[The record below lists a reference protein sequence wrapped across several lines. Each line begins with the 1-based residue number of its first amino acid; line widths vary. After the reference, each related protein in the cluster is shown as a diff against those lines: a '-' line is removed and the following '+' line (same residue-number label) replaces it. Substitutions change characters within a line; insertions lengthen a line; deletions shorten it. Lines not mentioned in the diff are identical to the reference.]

1 MVELEDRF
9 IELAFGVHEMQ
20 KLSPE
25 EVKRYIRYIADR
37 RLTAMGMK
45 AIFGVQKNPLPW
57 VDAMLGVTHTN
68 FFENR
73 VVDYAK
79 GALTGDWADVWG
91 GAAQKAE

>member
-1 MVELEDRF
+1 MEVRF
-9 IELAFGVHEMQ
+9 IDLAFDVNDMSKQ
-20 KLSPE
+20 NLTPQ
-25 EVKRYIRYIADR
+25 EVKGYIRYIADR

-45 AIFGVQKNPLPW
+45 AIFAHPHNPLPW

-79 GALTGDWADVWG
+79 GALTGSWGDVWG
-91 GAAQKAE
+91 ASRK